1 MADEDDDLENGPA
14 IPDEE
19 ASIPEAA
26 GPATGALQQSAPPEG
41 YDAVPPPPD
50 GYDIVPTPDTSVLR
64 DIASG
69 AVKGFTG
76 IGASVLKGG
85 ARLAQAAG
93 VTDNAEDTSAYKY
106 GQQIERGSEKLAGMV
121 GGDTTSIS
129 GQIGSGVAQIAPVL
143 AAGPLELMALMGM
156 QGAAEQGDAAAAKG
170 VNPNGA
176 TLAGAGLGVV
186 AGGLMARMGAIV
198 APISRS
204 APGLVDWARTL
215 LMSAAREGVVF
226 GTVAEAQN
234 YLGDKIAQHFYDPE
248 QTYHPDVKRILGE
261 LGTGAVMGAF
271 HGARAPVPQGP
282 AGAGS
287 SPSGTPAPPAPP
299 PLQTPAQQ
307 VATVAPGAGNNLPST
322 GRAVD
327 AGKPVQQPPQ
337 NPGSGGEGSETQYGK
352 GRLAA
357 AKARMSA
364 PDTDTKVLH
373 EISDDGDT
381 TEADK
386 AISDLKVFMKPG
398 DRPADIQAAIDAKQ
412 PPQPAEQSA
421 PAPRPAPP
429 AENPIPSGPAPEA
442 APTALTGPPR
452 PGLPD
457 KAAVANSTAPVKR
470 SPLGPPPELEAAR
483 AQTNPNPTEAEK
495 ASGNY
500 QKGVF
505 EHPGTGVKV
514 AIENP
519 AGSTRSGV
527 GEDGKP
533 WSMKMPH
540 DYGEI
545 EGTRGADGDKVDAHI
560 VGPHPRADVID
571 QKNLK
576 TGQFDEH
583 KVMLGS
589 PHPRMSLEAYRRSFN
604 DGKADERVLGV
615 TPMKAEELRAWL
627 GSGETA
633 KPLNKVTRAAHEAG
647 AAKAARIG
655 PKGKKALEVSSDVLE
670 EQAENGRPATK
681 QEMEDHIKNE
691 TPQDIVDDIYTSV
704 GGTNHKAALREFDE
718 AFSGS
723 EIQADP
729 KLIEARKIIVRN
741 QIGPK
746 GKKVLATA
754 KGEVNPD
761 EPVPGPKFVNPDK
774 GKTPEVE
781 ALKGLVKPEDYKP
794 GKLGPEGARVLEAVR
809 AEPEKSSEP
818 TPPEPPAK
826 PPKAKKKA
834 GTYPVHDETGAQVS
848 SKGSERDA
856 RVASNALKIAGD
868 MFEKHAPTGDDNR
881 LEKPGDRV
889 ALLQRIK
896 RIAEDAKAE
905 GMPDY
910 NPRGKGPEET
920 WMRKQMWLRDVLAK
934 SSKKELS
941 PADAAE
947 FVKREAL
954 LRGGT
959 AEDIAIV
966 KEDQREKNADR
977 VREKTGPEEEAR
989 PLEPAAEPAEPEPE
1003 AAPPKAIDE
1012 MTPEEIAAKQRAYRG
1027 EPAAEPVREAQKL
1040 RGAPAGE
1047 TLSEKIA
1054 RLKAARLAGT
1064 KPEPTPEEKAK
1075 ARVAEKFDEADKGAP
1090 GDEEL
1095 RAEDESKLTAADKAD
1110 GQNIM
1115 DRFAEMMRD
1124 TGGGGF
1130 PLGQLRKYVDPR
1142 DAHRKLL
1149 NGVRAVRGLAL
1160 RGTDSILERSD
1171 PYWGGA
1177 DRNPLRVAQEGVQN
1191 MIVRR
1196 RKYANEDAELRKR
1209 GSDLERT
1216 HGAEVMNR
1224 LGELMTGE
1232 SRATRWAD
1240 LPNTD
1245 KAQGK
1250 RTSGPNEAWNNARYE
1265 ELKAEHDD
1273 LMKERPDLAQYRNDI
1288 HDMILDRNNAMR
1300 KLRVESQLKRRG
1312 INDPALVQQLLD
1324 NAVTTDMVQKHG
1336 LTAIEGLQRVA
1347 EMEGKGGPYIPLLRE
1362 GDKWAVIGK
1371 HKVEAPDA
1379 FTKQF
1384 TDDAGDPKNKYEFD
1398 SREAAEEYA
1407 AQQKNKPAVHTYFVD
1422 EDGNSTYT
1430 DTRMVEDENG
1440 QQHPQEYEK
1449 RYTREDAESDP
1460 DLEQRWSVDV
1470 NDNHLE
1476 LFHTRHE
1483 ALSRQVEMSTGGKFA
1498 NTSSQPRRWKPE
1510 TSPVDVANEMDMDF
1524 DKGLRNDE
1532 IYKSMTDK
1540 EKASMRAALAE
1551 TKLQLIAGARS
1562 FNPALKRQGITGY
1575 SSNLDGILRNWSN
1588 RTAAQ
1593 RARLEKDPEIDAAIK
1608 DAEEMIDKE
1617 QSRPHNA
1624 ADPRAESAMRG
1635 QLNELQKRINRVR
1648 TEHMTEASAMFN
1660 PVIHRILQAS
1670 QMKRLFTPRF
1680 LTLNGTQVFTHTL
1693 PILGGEVGVGDATA
1707 RIAKAY
1713 HDINPAAVLR
1723 DSSAQLYK
1731 VAQTAWKPGV
1741 DIRSAIMDKVL
1752 ARVSGDRRQAL
1763 QYAIDQGLISEHA
1776 SYQMEREVNEPVNLD
1791 IGTGPS
1797 VIRDVTNKS
1806 LTGVDRAMQYISDV
1820 AEPLSN
1826 APEVINRSVSFLA
1839 AYDAARA
1846 KGKTFD
1852 QATRFAGDIV
1862 NKSQVNYGDEN
1873 KPNWAV
1879 HPAMRIPWQFKEFG
1893 RRQYENFVD
1902 NFDKIKNGSK
1912 TERNAGLVAV
1922 GGLLLT
1928 HQIVAGALHLPWEP
1942 VRLAMISANA
1952 LGFTNKDWEDIQGAV
1967 QDATTNA
1974 LGAMVGDA
1982 PGHNGEFAKRMSGA
1996 LLHGLPRLL
2005 GIDTSGQLGLENMA
2019 VMGEP
2024 KNTGHDRDKKGAILQ
2039 WLAETAFGASG
2050 GMFMDAI
2057 EGAQLASKGKIW
2069 QATEKALPL
2078 RLPTDIMKAIEGYR
2092 EGAKTDSGRQL
2103 KPPYTLPQALA
2114 KAFGFN
2120 LASDMDGYQAS
2131 HIKSVET
2138 NRRQEAKTNLIN
2150 AWKTAP
2156 PAEKTAAFKAAVAGG
2171 VKPADLTRSN
2181 NQQLHQ
2187 KTIGGMPY
2195 TKSNKDIVERVNNT
2209 YNLPTK

>member
-1 MADEDDDLENGPA
+1 MADEDDDVEDSSPA
-14 IPDEE
+14 EE
-19 ASIPEAA
+19 AAIPEAA
-26 GPATGALQQSAPPEG
+26 SPVTGALDASPPEG

-50 GYDIVPTPDTSVLR
+50 GYDIVPTPDTGVLR
-64 DIASG
+64 DIAAG

-176 TLAGAGLGVV
+176 TLAGAGLGAA

-337 NPGSGGEGSETQYGK
+337 NPGSGGEGSNRTYGK
-352 GRLAA
+352 RLQA
-357 AKARMSA
+357 AKDRQEATNS
-364 PDTDTKVLH
+364 DTKVLH

-381 TEADK
+381 TDADK

-398 DRPADIQAAIDAKQ
+398 DRPADIQAAVDANQ
-412 PPQPAEQSA
+412 PAKPAQPAQPAEQSA

-589 PHPRMSLEAYRRSFN
+589 PHTRMSLEAYRRSFN

-633 KPLNKVTRAAHEAG
+633 KPLNPVTRAAHEAG

-655 PKGKKALEVSSDVLE
+655 PKGKKALEVS
-670 EQAENGRPATK
+670 
-681 QEMEDHIKNE
+681 
-691 TPQDIVDDIYTSV
+691 
-704 GGTNHKAALREFDE
+704 
-718 AFSGS
+718 
-723 EIQADP
+723 
-729 KLIEARKIIVRN
+729 
-741 QIGPK
+741 
-746 GKKVLATA
+746 
-754 KGEVNPD
+754 NPD

-794 GKLGPEGARVLEAVR
+794 EKLPAQEEKFSTWKPGTEPGAKTKKALEGAAKRREEFAAERTAKDQTAADERAKGERAAQAVASQPEAVK
-809 AEPEKSSEP
+809 AKMWEDLTAAAKEPEPPK
-818 TPPEPPAK
+818 PPEPTK
-826 PPKAKKKA
+826 PKKKA
-834 GTYPVHDETGAQVS
+834 GTYPVHDESGAQVS

-941 PADAAE
+941 PTDAAE

-954 LRGGT
+954 LRAGT

-977 VREKTGPEEEAR
+977 VREKTGPEEEPR
-989 PLEPAAEPAEPEPE
+989 PMEPAAEPAEPEPE

-1064 KPEPTPEEKAK
+1064 KAEPEKN

-1095 RAEDESKLTAADKAD
+1095 RAEDENKLTAADKAD

-1300 KLRVESQLKRRG
+1300 KLRVESQMKRRG

-1384 TDDAGDPKNKYEFD
+1384 TDDAGKPLNKYEFD

-1449 RYTREDAESDP
+1449 RYRREDADNDP

-1483 ALSRQVEMSTGGKFA
+1483 ALSRQVEMSDSGKFA

-1510 TSPVDVANEMDMDF
+1510 TSPIDVANEMDMDF

-1624 ADPRAESAMRG
+1624 DDPRAESAMRG

-1741 DIRSAIMDKVL
+1741 DIRSTIMDKVL

-1763 QYAIDQGLISEHA
+1763 QYAIDQGHISEHA
-1776 SYQMEREVNEPVNLD
+1776 SYQAEREVNEPVNLD

-1797 VIRDVTNKS
+1797 VIRDVTNKA
-1806 LTGVDRAMQYISDV
+1806 LTGVDRTMQYISDV

-1879 HPAMRIPWQFKEFG
+1879 QPAMRIPWQFKEFG

-1967 QDATTNA
+1967 QDATSNA

-2138 NRRQEAKTNLIN
+2138 NRRQEGKTNLIN